1 MKKKNII
8 IYGILGVFVLLVLI
22 GMILNLNQNNIYI
35 YDDLDVLEE
44 FDITGTWYSIYDW
57 SNFEYVFY
65 ENGTY
70 TANDPSYDSNYYE
83 GNYKLD
89 KKGSKLVLS
98 EKDEFSNRIEYYDH
112 NYVIEKMSSNM
123 LRICSEDEEC
133 IDLYR
138 NKSEAMP
145 YDSECLNPD
154 KDGYCIED
162 GVLISYIGNEKEI
175 TIPSNVHTIGSNA
188 FAADFDRGINTRKV
202 TIPGTVR
209 DIKTSAFAFTMV
221 DEVIIEEGVETLGD
235 YVFMDAC
242 LDVVY
247 FPKTIREAGK
257 GLFNPEERCGGSID
271 IHLYKGFYMD
281 KHIKTDKPYYEEV
294 NIIYEDK

>member
-1 MKKKNII
+1 MNKKNII
-8 IYGILGVFVLLVLI
+8 IYGILAFYVFLVLG
-22 GMILNLNQNNIYI
+22 GMILNLNLNKFFIH
-35 YDDLDVLEE
+35 DDLDVEKG
-44 FDITGTWYSIYDW
+44 FDITGTWYSVYDW

-70 TANDPSYDSNYYE
+70 SVRVLSYDSDFSE
-83 GNYKLD
+83 GNYKFD
-89 KKGSKLVLS
+89 VKNRKLVLS
-98 EKDEFSNRIEYYDH
+98 EMDDFSNQVEFKNN
-112 NYVIEKMSSNM
+112 NYVIEEMNSNM

-138 NKSEAMP
+138 NKSDAMP

-175 TIPSNVHTIGSNA
+175 TIPSKVHTIASNA
-188 FAADFDRGINTRKV
+188 FAADLDRGINTKKV

-209 DIKTSAFAFTMV
+209 DIETRAFAFTMV

-242 LDVVY
+242 LEAVH

-257 GLFNPEERCGGSID
+257 GLFNPEERCGSID
-271 IHLYKGFYMD
+271 IHLYKDFYMD
-281 KHIKTDKPYYEEV
+281 KYIKTYKPYYKKV